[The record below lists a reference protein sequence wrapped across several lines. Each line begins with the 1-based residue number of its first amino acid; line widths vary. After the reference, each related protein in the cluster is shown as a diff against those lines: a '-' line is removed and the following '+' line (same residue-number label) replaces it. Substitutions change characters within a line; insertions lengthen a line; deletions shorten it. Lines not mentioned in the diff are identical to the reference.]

1 MAQKRMSRLTPLVGK
16 RVSRLAPLTR
26 NLRRNFFAGLVIV
39 TPIAATILIMK
50 WLFDA
55 IDGILEP
62 VVELIFGRPVAGIG
76 FAAIL
81 LLIYLAGLVAA
92 NVLGRRVIQFGE
104 SLVVRVPMAREI
116 YNTTKQVV
124 NSLMLPQKGG
134 FKEVV
139 LVEFPRPGMQ
149 TVGFVTNK
157 VTDGSGRELL
167 NVFIPTAPNPTS
179 GFFQIIPPENAVRAN
194 LSVEDAMKMVISAW
208 MVSPAVIEPKMG
220 EDGGSIEQEA

>member
-1 MAQKRMSRLTPLVGK
+1 MADKRISQ
-16 RVSRLAPLTR
+16 LAPLAR
-26 NLRRNFFAGLVIV
+26 NLRRNFLAGLVIV

-62 VVELIFGRPVAGIG
+62 VVELIFGHPIPGIG
-76 FAAIL
+76 FAVMLI
-81 LLIYLAGLVAA
+81 LIYLAGLVAA
-92 NVLGRRVIQFGE
+92 NVIGRRAIQFGE

-116 YNTTKQVV
+116 YNTIKQVV

-134 FKEVV
+134 FREVV

-149 TVGFVTNK
+149 TVGFVTNR
-157 VTDGSGRELL
+157 VVDGSGHELL

-179 GFFQIIPPENAVRAN
+179 GFFQMIPPENASRAN
-194 LSVEDAMKMVISAW
+194 LSVEDAMKMVISAG
-208 MVSPAVIEPKMG
+208 MVSPAVIESKTG
-220 EDGGSIEQEA
+220 EDRGSIKQGT

>member
-1 MAQKRMSRLTPLVGK
+1 MAVKRI
-16 RVSRLAPLTR
+16 SRLAPLAR
-26 NLRRNFFAGLVIV
+26 NLRRNFLAGLVIV

-76 FAAIL
+76 FAAIVI
-81 LLIYLAGLVAA
+81 LIYLAGLVAA
-92 NVLGRRVIQFGE
+92 NVMGRRFIQFGE

-134 FKEVV
+134 FREVV

-149 TVGFVTNK
+149 TVGFVTNR
-157 VTDGSGRELL
+157 VMDGSGHELL

-179 GFFQIIPPENAVRAN
+179 GFFQIIPPENTSRTN
-194 LSVEDAMKMVISAW
+194 LSVEEGMKLVISAG
-208 MVSPAVIEPKMG
+208 MVSPPVIETRTG
-220 EDGGSIEQEA
+220 ED

>member
-1 MAQKRMSRLTPLVGK
+1 MAVKRI
-16 RVSRLAPLTR
+16 SRLAPLAR
-26 NLRRNFFAGLVIV
+26 NLRRNFLAGLVIV

-76 FAAIL
+76 FAAIVI
-81 LLIYLAGLVAA
+81 LIYLAGLVAA
-92 NVLGRRVIQFGE
+92 NVMGRRFIQFGE

-134 FKEVV
+134 FREVV

-149 TVGFVTNK
+149 TVGFVTNR
-157 VTDGSGRELL
+157 VVDGSGHELL

-179 GFFQIIPPENAVRAN
+179 GFFQIIPPENTSRTN
-194 LSVEDAMKMVISAW
+194 LSVEEGMKLVISAG
-208 MVSPAVIEPKMG
+208 MVSPPVIETRTG
-220 EDGGSIEQEA
+220 ED

>member
-1 MAQKRMSRLTPLVGK
+1 MAVKRI
-16 RVSRLAPLTR
+16 SRLAPLAR
-26 NLRRNFFAGLVIV
+26 NLRRNFLAGLVIV

-76 FAAIL
+76 FAAIVI
-81 LLIYLAGLVAA
+81 LIYLAGLVAA
-92 NVLGRRVIQFGE
+92 NVMGRRVIQFGE

-116 YNTTKQVV
+116 YNTIKQVV
-124 NSLMLPQKGG
+124 NSLMLSQKGG
-134 FKEVV
+134 FREVV

-149 TVGFVTNK
+149 TVGFVTNR
-157 VTDGSGRELL
+157 VVDGSGRELL

-179 GFFQIIPPENAVRAN
+179 GFFQIIPPENTSRTN
-194 LSVEDAMKMVISAW
+194 LSVEEGMKLVVSAG
-208 MVSPAVIEPKMG
+208 MVSPPVIETRTG
-220 EDGGSIEQEA
+220 ED

>member
-1 MAQKRMSRLTPLVGK
+1 MRHKWRFQWAQVGK
-16 RVSRLAPLTR
+16 S
-26 NLRRNFFAGLVIV
+26 LRRNFVAGLIVV

-55 IDGILEP
+55 IDSILEP
-62 VVELIFGRPVAGIG
+62 IVEFIFGRPIAGVG

-81 LLIYLAGLVAA
+81 ILIYLAGLVAA
-92 NVLGRRVIQFGE
+92 NTLGRRTIRFGE
-104 SLVVRVPMAREI
+104 SAVTKLPMVREI
-116 YNTTKQVV
+116 YNTTRQVID
-124 NSLMLPQKGG
+124 SLTLSQKGA

-157 VTDGSGRELL
+157 VTDGFGRELL

-179 GFFQIIPPENAVRAN
+179 GFFQLIPPENTRRTN
-194 LSVEDAMKMVISAW
+194 LSVEDAMKLVISAG
-208 MVSPAVIEPKMG
+208 MVSPTVIE
-220 EDGGSIEQEA
+220 SR